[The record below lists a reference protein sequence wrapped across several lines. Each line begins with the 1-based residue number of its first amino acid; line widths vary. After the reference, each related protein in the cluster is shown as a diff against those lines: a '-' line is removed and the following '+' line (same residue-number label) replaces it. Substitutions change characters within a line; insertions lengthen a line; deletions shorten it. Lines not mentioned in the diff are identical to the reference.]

1 MEINIMQQCI
11 TQEVMVNGEARTYAV
26 QTIHTL
32 LVEQGID
39 PERPGIAVAV
49 NAAVIPRST
58 WASTTVHPGD
68 RIEIVSAIAG
78 G

>member
-1 MEINIMQQCI
+1 MNIMQQRI
-11 TQEVMVNGEARTYAV
+11 TQEIIMNGEPRTYAA
-26 QTIHTL
+26 QTIRAL

-49 NAAVIPRST
+49 NAAVIPRSV
-58 WASTTVHPGD
+58 WGSATVQPGD